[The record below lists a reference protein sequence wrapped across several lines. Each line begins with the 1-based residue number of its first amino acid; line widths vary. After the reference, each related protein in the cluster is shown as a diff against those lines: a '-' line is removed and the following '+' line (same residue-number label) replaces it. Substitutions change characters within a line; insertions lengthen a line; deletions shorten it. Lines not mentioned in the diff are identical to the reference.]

1 MLFITI
7 PAYQLIKKQ
16 LIHIAQQNQVP
27 HAQLFWGPEG
37 SAQLPL
43 ALAFATYLNCQHRLA
58 NDACGQCPSCQK
70 MHKLIHPDVK
80 FVFPTSPTRQIT
92 GKDVVSNSFLKPW
105 RSFVQAHPYGN
116 ASDWSYYVGSE
127 HKQLA
132 TPREEARH
140 ITQHVSFKAL
150 EGAYK
155 VVLVWLPEY
164 LHPAS
169 ANALLKVLE
178 EPPPYT
184 IFLLVSVAP
193 EKLMNTIRSRTQS
206 IYVPAFT
213 DESIAQLLA
222 QQHDL
227 AQEQIAQVVTLANG
241 NVNKALK
248 LAVDAQGDDL
258 KQFATWMRACYAQ
271 DLGRL
276 VVHAEA
282 FQQLPR
288 EGQKNFLVY
297 ALHMLREVLIIHV
310 GQTTLARTTKAE
322 QAFNQKLAQT
332 LTYQQLKCYA
342 TWLNQACN
350 HLTRNA
356 NPKLLLLD
364 LSLRIARA
372 FINAT

>member
-1 MLFITI
+1 MRFTAI
-7 PAYQLIKKQ
+7 PAQQSIKQQL
-16 LIHIAQQNQVP
+16 LHVAQGNQVP
-27 HAQLFWGPEG
+27 HAQLFWGSEG

-43 ALAFATYLNCQHRLA
+43 ALAFATYLNCQHRLHD
-58 NDACGQCPSCQK
+58 DACGQCSSCRK

-80 FVFPTSPTRQIT
+80 FVFPTSAAKHIT
-92 GKDVVSNSFLKPW
+92 GKDVVSNSFLAPW
-105 RSFVQAHPYGN
+105 RSFVHAYPYGSV
-116 ASDWSYYVGSE
+116 SDWSYYVGSE

-132 TPREEARH
+132 IPREEARH

-164 LHPAS
+164 LHPTA

-184 IFLLVSVAP
+184 IFLLASIVP
-193 EKLMNTIRSRTQS
+193 ERIMGTIRSRTQA

-213 DESIAQLLA
+213 DESIAHLLT
-222 QQHDL
+222 QQHTL
-227 AQEQIAQVVTLANG
+227 APEQVAQVVTLADG
-241 NVNKALK
+241 NVSKALK
-248 LAVDAQGDDL
+248 LALDTQGGDL

-271 DLGRL
+271 DLERL
-276 VVHAEA
+276 VAQAEV

-288 EGQKNFLVY
+288 AGQKNFLVY

-322 QAFNQKLAQT
+322 QALNQKLGQT
-332 LTYQQLKCYA
+332 LTYPQLKCYA

-356 NPKLLLLD
+356 NAKLLFLD
-364 LSLRIARA
+364 LSLRISRA
-372 FINAT
+372 FTTTT